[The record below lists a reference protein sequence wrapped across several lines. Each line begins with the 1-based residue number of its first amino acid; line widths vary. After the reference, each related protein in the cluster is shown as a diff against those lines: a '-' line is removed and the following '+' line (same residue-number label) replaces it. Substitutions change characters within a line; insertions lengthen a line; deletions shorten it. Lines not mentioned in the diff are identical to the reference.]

1 MEEGSTYST
10 ESVKD
15 FDTDVQRWLAELHVA
30 EREFHNWWDRSKKI
44 VKRYRDQRS
53 DLYDTISRDSLKKLN
68 IFWANVQ
75 TLGPALYARTPKIE
89 VERRFKDSDPLA
101 RVGATVLERTTSTM
115 LSNYDFD
122 SFMKNVRDDYLIV
135 GRGVGW
141 VRYVSHMKSTTPK
154 NPLIKSSSSTAGN
167 IQISEDDVGTT
178 LSTYTDVEGR
188 PANVAPSMVRQD
200 ENGNFYTEGE
210 PFDEVAYEEAVC
222 DYIHWGEF
230 LHSPARRWDEVRWVA
245 RIVYM
250 TKDELTAR
258 FGEEKAAIVP
268 LDYEPDNLSDADKQS
283 IAQKD
288 LFKKARIFEVWDKPS
303 KKVYWIS
310 KGVSSA
316 FLDEREDPLKL
327 KDFFPCPRPLYAT
340 TSTDSLIPIAD
351 FVFYQDQAR
360 LLDELTNREYLLIKA
375 LRVAGVYDASCD
387 GIKRLLDEG
396 ADNQLI
402 PIADW
407 PTFSS
412 RGGFEGA
419 VQFMPLADIAAVL
432 DKLAQKKSEIKN
444 EIYEITGISDII
456 RGYSASSETAT
467 AQEIKGRF
475 AALRLDDRQSEVN
488 RFARDIIR
496 MLAEIAA
503 EHFSDQTLALMS
515 GISVMRPDEQR
526 LFNQALALLRNDSL
540 RTYRVDVE
548 TDSMI
553 KVDEDADKRARIEFI
568 NSLSG
573 FIQSAGG
580 IIQVFPSMTP
590 LVGELI
596 TFASR
601 GFKVG
606 RQLEGAIES
615 AIQSTVQS
623 QQDAQNNPQQTPEDP
638 RIIEARMRQEID
650 AQKLQLEGQKL
661 QFEQQKIGLEQQ
673 KIQLESQRIQLE
685 AQRYSKE
692 LELKQSEIATD
703 AAFEQQKLQT
713 DSFLRQKEIES
724 TLALKVVQEQVSA
737 EQVRQ
742 QHQQQQQPV
751 IIPAPVE
758 HKKPSRS
765 KIFLSTDEMGN
776 RVAITET
783 LETTKIILQP
793 GINGDRTAEVI
804 RES

>member
-1 MEEGSTYST
+1 MEEGSTNST
-10 ESVKD
+10 ESVTD
-15 FDTDVQRWLAELHVA
+15 FDSDVQRWLAEIHVA

-53 DLYDTISRDSLKKLN
+53 DLYDSISRDAIKKLN

-75 TLGPALYARTPKIE
+75 TLGPALYARTPKVE

-122 SFMKNVRDDYLIV
+122 SFMKNCRDDFLIV

-141 VRYVSHMKSTTPK
+141 VRYVAHMKPNTPR
-154 NPLIKSSSSTAGN
+154 NPLVKSSSSTAGN
-167 IQISEDDVGTT
+167 IQISEDDAGTS
-178 LSTYTDVEGR
+178 LDTYTDAEGR
-188 PANVAPSMVRQD
+188 PANVDPSMVRQD
-200 ENGNFYTEGE
+200 ENGNYYTEGE

-222 DYIHWGEF
+222 DYIHWAEF
-230 LHSPARRWDEVRWVA
+230 LHAPGRRWEEVRWVA

-250 TKDELTAR
+250 TKDELVERIGA
-258 FGEEKAAIVP
+258 EKAALVP
-268 LDYEPDNLSDADKQS
+268 LDYEPENLSDADKQS
-283 IAQKD
+283 MAQKD
-288 LFKKARIFEVWDKPS
+288 LFKKARIYEIWDKPS
-303 KKVYWIS
+303 KKVYWLS
-310 KGVSSA
+310 KGVTST

-340 TSTDSLIPIAD
+340 TTTDSLIPIAD
-351 FVFYQDQAR
+351 YVFYQDQAR

-407 PTFSS
+407 PTFST

-419 VQFMPLADIAAVL
+419 VQFMPLADIAGVL
-432 DKLAQKKSEIKN
+432 DKLATKKAEIKN

-456 RGYSASSETAT
+456 RGYSSASETAT

-475 AALRLDDRQSEVN
+475 AALRLDDRQAEVN

-503 EHFSDQTLALMS
+503 EHFSDETLALMS
-515 GISVMRPDEQR
+515 GMSVMRPEEQQM
-526 LFNQALALLRNDSL
+526 FSQAISLLRNDSL

-553 KVDEDADKRARIEFI
+553 KVDEDADKQARIEFI

-638 RIIEARMRQEID
+638 RLVEARMRQEID

-692 LELKQSEIATD
+692 FEIKQNEIATD

-742 QHQQQQQPV
+742 QQQQPM
-751 IIPAPVE
+751 ILPAPVE
-758 HKKPSRS
+758 QKKPSRS
-765 KIFLSTDEMGN
+765 KIFLTTDEMGN
-776 RVAITET
+776 RVAIKEDT

-793 GINGDRTAEVI
+793 GVNGDRTAEII
-804 RES
+804 REG